1 MHALSKLKSPCHLPA
16 VNVQP
21 LLSAPNVRLFFKH
34 VTRNCQFQTE
44 GSVVYKKI
52 CCKHVPNAGNSLG
65 YSGELQIEDTK
76 YLDGESIQVTTT
88 IKKRKL
94 VEKIKHMLNTMNDGS
109 SSVSPY
115 DTAWVA
121 LIRDTNGSDRPQFPS
136 CLQWIVDNQL
146 SDGSW
151 GEESLFNIY
160 DRLLNTLASVVAL
173 TTWNTGIEKRNKG
186 VSFIKENICKL
197 ETGNVENMTCG
208 FEIVFPA
215 LLEKAQPLDI
225 DIPYDAPVLK
235 NICARGE
242 MKFKRIPKDLVHTI
256 PTTLLFSLEGFRDL
270 DWERLLKLQMPDGSF
285 LTSIASTAFAFMET
299 NDENCLRYLQR
310 VVRKYNGGAPHSYPV
325 DMQARLWA
333 IDRLQHLGISYYFE
347 EEFKDMLDHVQRYWN
362 EEIGIFS
369 GRNSNFCDI
378 DDTCMAIRLL
388 RLHGYDVN
396 PDVLN
401 KFRDGDKFFCLKG
414 ETDKSPTAM
423 YNLYRC
429 SQVSFPGEKILD
441 DANKFTYNFLQECLL
456 NNQSLDK
463 WLIAKDIPGEIRY
476 ALDIPWYA
484 SLPRVEARLY
494 IEQYGGSNDIWIGK
508 TLHRMPDISNNV
520 YLEAAKL
527 DYNKCQSQHQFEWTI
542 ILDWFTQCNFEHFGI
557 SKKELLVA
565 YFLGAASI
573 FELERSRERLAWA
586 KSLIMCKMI
595 TSYFSEEATI
605 STKNSNETRQMLLHN
620 LLQFLHQLS
629 EETYE
634 TLGKDIHLQLH
645 SAWGTWLMSVGE
657 EKTARQEE
665 AELLVRTINLC
676 GGHMVDDELISSI
689 DYKNISNITNKVCYK
704 LQSGKVSGINSNGIN
719 HNGSPHTNEVEL
731 DMKELVKLVLD
742 NSSCGINKDM
752 KKTFFAVAKTFYY
765 TAHVTEEVLNF
776 HISKVLFEPVE

>member
-1 MHALSKLKSPCHLPA
+1 MHALSFPCLHAANGHNLLP
-16 VNVQP
+16 P
-21 LLSAPNVRLFFKH
+21 PNLRLFLKH
-34 VTRNCQFQTE
+34 VPRNCQFQTE
-44 GSVVYKKI
+44 SSVVYKKI
-52 CCKHVPNAGNSLG
+52 FCKHVPNAGNSLG
-65 YSGELQIEDTK
+65 YADELQTEEKK
-76 YLDGESIQVTTT
+76 YLDGENIKMTKT
-88 IKKRKL
+88 IKTGKL
-94 VEKIKHMLNTMNDGS
+94 VEKIKDLLNSMKDGI

-121 LIRDTNGSDRPQFPS
+121 LIRDTNGSDKTQFPS

-146 SDGSW
+146 CDGSW
-151 GEESLFNIY
+151 GEESIFCIY
-160 DRLLNTLASVVAL
+160 DRLLNTLACIVAL
-173 TTWNTGIEKRNKG
+173 TTWNTAPEMRNKG
-186 VSFIKENICKL
+186 ALFIKENICKI

-215 LLEKAQPLDI
+215 LLEKAQHLDI

-235 NICARGE
+235 NICARRE

-256 PTTLLFSLEGFRDL
+256 PTALLFSLEGFRDL
-270 DWERLLKLQMPDGSF
+270 DWKRLLRLQMPDGSF

-299 NDENCLRYLQR
+299 NDQNCLKYLQR
-310 VVRKYNGGAPHSYPV
+310 VVHKYNGGAPHSYPV

-333 IDRLQHLGISYYFE
+333 IDRLQRLGISYYFE

-362 EEIGIFS
+362 QEIGIFS
-369 GRNSNFCDI
+369 GRNSNYCDI
-378 DDTCMAIRLL
+378 DDSCMAIRLL

-401 KFRDGDKFFCLKG
+401 KFKDGDNFFCLMG

-441 DANKFTYNFLQECLL
+441 DAKKFTFNFLQHCLSS
-456 NNQSLDK
+456 NQSLDK

-476 ALDIPWYA
+476 ALGVPWYA
-484 SLPRVEARLY
+484 SLPRVEARSYL
-494 IEQYGGSNDIWIGK
+494 EQYGGANDIWIGK

-520 YLEAAKL
+520 YLEAARL

-542 ILDWFTQCNFEHFGI
+542 IQEWFTRCNFQHFGI

-573 FELERSRERLAWA
+573 FEVGRSRERLAWA
-586 KSLIMCKMI
+586 KSIIMCKMI
-595 TSYFSEEATI
+595 TSYFTEDEPTT
-605 STKNSNETRQMLLHN
+605 STKNSGNETRQMLLNN
-620 LLQFLHQLS
+620 LLLFLHQLS

-634 TLGKDIHLQLH
+634 TLSKDIHLQLH
-645 SAWGTWLMSVGE
+645 SAWGTWLMSIGE
-657 EKTARQEE
+657 EKSAGQEE

-676 GGHMVDDELISSI
+676 GGLMVDDDILSNI
-689 DYKNISNITNKVCYK
+689 DYKNISNITNKVCFK
-704 LQSGKVSGINSNGIN
+704 LQSGKVS
-719 HNGSPHTNEVEL
+719 PRTNEIESN
-731 DMKELVKLVLD
+731 MKELVKLVLE
-742 NSSCGINKDM
+742 NSSCCINKDM
-752 KKTFFAVAKTFYY
+752 KKTFLTVAKSFYY
-765 TAHVTEEVLNF
+765 SAHVTEEVLNF

>member
-1 MHALSKLKSPCHLPA
+1 MHVLNFSCHLHSVKGNA
-16 VNVQP
+16 
-21 LLSAPNVRLFFKH
+21 LLPILKRVI
-34 VTRNCQFQTE
+34 TRNRQFQTE

-52 CCKHVPNAGNSLG
+52 LCKHVPNAGNSLG
-65 YSGELQIEDTK
+65 YTGELQTEDTK
-76 YLDGESIQVTTT
+76 YLDGENIQVTRT
-88 IKKRKL
+88 IKTRKL
-94 VEKIKHMLNTMNDGS
+94 VEKIKDMLNNMNDGN

-121 LIRDTNGSDRPQFPS
+121 LIKDTNGSDRPQFPS
-136 CLQWIVDNQL
+136 CLEWIVENQL
-146 SDGSW
+146 CDGSW
-151 GEESLFNIY
+151 GEEFVFCIY
-160 DRLLNTLASVVAL
+160 DRLLNTLACVVAL
-173 TTWNTGIEKRNKG
+173 TTWNTSLEKRNKG
-186 VSFIKENICKL
+186 VLFIKENICKL

-215 LLEKAQPLDI
+215 LLDKAQHLDI
-225 DIPYDAPVLK
+225 DIPYHAPVLK
-235 NICARGE
+235 NICARRD
-242 MKFKRIPKDLVHTI
+242 MKFKRIPMDVVHKI
-256 PTTLLFSLEGFRDL
+256 PTTLLFSLEGFHDL
-270 DWERLLKLQMPDGSF
+270 DWEKLLKLQMPDGSF

-299 NDENCLRYLQR
+299 NDQNCLRYLQR
-310 VVRKYNGGAPHSYPV
+310 VIKKYNGGAPHSYPV

-333 IDRLQHLGISYYFE
+333 IDRLQRLGISYYFE

-362 EEIGIFS
+362 QEIGIFS

-388 RLHGYDVN
+388 RLYGYDVN

-401 KFRDGDKFFCLKG
+401 KFKDGDNFFCLMG

-441 DANKFTYNFLQECLL
+441 DAKKFTHNFLQHCLS

-476 ALDIPWYA
+476 ALEFPWYA

-494 IEQYGGSNDIWIGK
+494 LEQYGGANDIWIGK
-508 TLHRMPDISNNV
+508 TLHRMPNISNNV

-542 ILDWFTQCNFEHFGI
+542 IQEWFTHCNFQHFGI
-557 SKKELLVA
+557 SKKELLVG
-565 YFLGAASI
+565 YFLSATSI
-573 FELERSRERLAWA
+573 FEVERSRERLAWA

-595 TSYFSEEATI
+595 TSYFTQQEPTT
-605 STKNSNETRQMLLHN
+605 STKNSNESRQMLLNN

-629 EETYE
+629 EDTYE

-657 EKTARQEE
+657 EKTSCQIE

-689 DYKNISNITNKVCYK
+689 YYKNISNITNKVCFN
-704 LQSGKVSGINSNGIN
+704 LQSGKECGGINCKEN
-719 HNGSPHTNEVEL
+719 HNES
-731 DMKELVKLVLD
+731 DMKEVVKLVLD

-752 KKTFFAVAKTFYY
+752 KKTFLAVAKTFYY
-765 TAHVTEEVLNF
+765 SAYVTEEELNF

>member
-1 MHALSKLKSPCHLPA
+1 M
-16 VNVQP
+16 
-21 LLSAPNVRLFFKH
+21 
-34 VTRNCQFQTE
+34 
-44 GSVVYKKI
+44 
-52 CCKHVPNAGNSLG
+52 
-65 YSGELQIEDTK
+65 TK
-76 YLDGESIQVTTT
+76 T
-88 IKKRKL
+88 IKTGKL
-94 VEKIKHMLNTMNDGS
+94 VEKIKDMLNSLKDGI

-121 LIRDTNGSDRPQFPS
+121 LIRDTNGSDKPQFPS

-146 SDGSW
+146 CDGSW
-151 GEESLFNIY
+151 GEESIFCIY
-160 DRLLNTLASVVAL
+160 DRLLNTLACVVAL
-173 TTWNTGIEKRNKG
+173 TTWNTAPEMRNKG
-186 VSFIKENICKL
+186 ALFIKENICKI

-215 LLEKAQPLDI
+215 LLEKAQHLDI
-225 DIPYDAPVLK
+225 DIPYDAPILK
-235 NICARGE
+235 NICARRE

-270 DWERLLKLQMPDGSF
+270 DWKRLLRLQMPDGSF

-299 NDENCLRYLQR
+299 NDQNCLKYLQR
-310 VVRKYNGGAPHSYPV
+310 VVHKYNGGAPHSYPV

-333 IDRLQHLGISYYFE
+333 IDRLQRLGISYYFE

-362 EEIGIFS
+362 QEIGIFS
-369 GRNSNFCDI
+369 GRNSNYCDI
-378 DDTCMAIRLL
+378 DDSCMAIRLL

-401 KFRDGDKFFCLKG
+401 KFKDGDNFFCLMG

-441 DANKFTYNFLQECLL
+441 DAKKFTYNFLQHCLS

-476 ALDIPWYA
+476 ALGVPWYA
-484 SLPRVEARLY
+484 SLPRVEARSYL
-494 IEQYGGSNDIWIGK
+494 EQYGGANDIWIGK

-520 YLEAAKL
+520 YLEAARL

-542 ILDWFTQCNFEHFGI
+542 IQEWFAQCNFQHFGI
-557 SKKELLVA
+557 RKKELLVA

-573 FELERSRERLAWA
+573 FEVGRSRERLAWA
-586 KSLIMCKMI
+586 KSIIMCKMI
-595 TSYFSEEATI
+595 TSYFTEDEPTT
-605 STKNSNETRQMLLHN
+605 STKNSRNETRQMLLNN

-634 TLGKDIHLQLH
+634 TLSKDIHLQLH
-645 SAWGTWLMSVGE
+645 SAWVTWLMSIGE
-657 EKTARQEE
+657 EKSAGQEE

-676 GGHMVDDELISSI
+676 GGLMVDDDILSNI
-689 DYKNISNITNKVCYK
+689 DYKNISNITNKVCFK
-704 LQSGKVSGINSNGIN
+704 LQSGKVS
-719 HNGSPHTNEVEL
+719 PRTNEIESN
-731 DMKELVKLVLD
+731 MKELVKLVLE
-742 NSSCGINKDM
+742 NSSCCINKDM
-752 KKTFFAVAKTFYY
+752 KKTFLTVAKSFYY
-765 TAHVTEEVLNF
+765 SAHVTEEVLNF

>member
-1 MHALSKLKSPCHLPA
+1 
-16 VNVQP
+16 
-21 LLSAPNVRLFFKH
+21 
-34 VTRNCQFQTE
+34 
-44 GSVVYKKI
+44 
-52 CCKHVPNAGNSLG
+52 
-65 YSGELQIEDTK
+65 
-76 YLDGESIQVTTT
+76 
-88 IKKRKL
+88 
-94 VEKIKHMLNTMNDGS
+94 MLNSMKDGI

-121 LIRDTNGSDRPQFPS
+121 LIKDTNGNDRPQFPS

-151 GEESLFNIY
+151 GEEAVFCIY
-160 DRLLNTLASVVAL
+160 DRLLNTIASVVAL
-173 TTWNTGIEKRNKG
+173 TIWNTTSEKRNKG
-186 VSFIKENICKL
+186 VLFIKENICKL
-197 ETGNVENMTCG
+197 ETANVENMTCG

-215 LLEKAQPLDI
+215 LLDKAQHLDI
-225 DIPYDAPVLK
+225 DIPYDVPVLK
-235 NICARGE
+235 NICARRE
-242 MKFKRIPKDLVHTI
+242 MKFKRIPKDDVHTI

-299 NDENCLRYLQR
+299 NDQNCLRYLQR
-310 VVRKYNGGAPHSYPV
+310 VVKKYNGGAPHSFPV

-333 IDRLQHLGISYYFE
+333 IDRLQRLGISYYFE

-378 DDTCMAIRLL
+378 DCTCMAIRLL

-401 KFRDGDKFFCLKG
+401 KFKDGDNFFCLMG

-441 DANKFTYNFLQECLL
+441 DANKFTYNFLQNCLS

-476 ALDIPWYA
+476 ALEVPWYA
-484 SLPRVEARLY
+484 SLPRVEARSYL
-494 IEQYGGSNDIWIGK
+494 EQYGGANDIWIGK
-508 TLHRMPDISNNV
+508 TLHRMPNISNNV
-520 YLEAAKL
+520 YLEAGKL
-527 DYNKCQSQHQFEWTI
+527 DYNQCQSQHQFEWTI
-542 ILDWFTQCNFEHFGI
+542 IQEWYTHNNFQHFGI
-557 SKKELLVA
+557 SEKDLLEA
-565 YFLGAASI
+565 YFLAASSI
-573 FELERSRERLAWA
+573 FEVERTRERLAWA
-586 KSLIMCKMI
+586 KSLIMGKMI
-595 TSYFSEEATI
+595 TSYFSEEAT
-605 STKNSNETRQMLLHN
+605 TFTRNSNETRQMLLNN
-620 LLQFLHQLS
+620 LLQFLLQLS

-657 EKTARQEE
+657 EKTARQVEP
-665 AELLVRTINLC
+665 ELLVRTINLC
-676 GGHMVDDELISSI
+676 AGHMVDDDIISSI
-689 DYKNISNITNKVCYK
+689 DYKNISNITNKVCFK
-704 LQSGKVSGINSNGIN
+704 LQSGKVSGINCNRNPNWS
-719 HNGSPHTNEVEL
+719 HESTNEVES
-731 DMKELVKLVLD
+731 DMKELVKLVLE

-752 KKTFFAVAKTFYY
+752 KKTFLAVAKTFYY

-776 HISKVLFEPVE
+776 HISKVIFEPVE